1 MAPDVTY
8 ILCCFNQS
16 SFVDVALESAITQ
29 DYPGKI
35 EYVITDD
42 GSTDGSVERIQDFI
56 ARHTS
61 KAIRLIHD
69 GANIGLT
76 GRINQALR
84 ESSGEL
90 IILQACD
97 DVAHPNRVDVFAEYF
112 RNNPDSMVA
121 FADVR
126 RIDAAGGLISREHR
140 APLFREV
147 AGDVN
152 DPNNVR
158 RFAIGCNEAFR
169 RELIDRMGMLE
180 EGERAAE
187 DHQLIIMS
195 LGAGGIAFLPIQT
208 LDYRT
213 HDANWCGAGRTAN
226 EAAFDWNRLRK
237 SARSTLT
244 NAEVAL
250 RLFARPVIRS
260 SIGENRLRY
269 LLLRAH
275 REHHLHLL
283 RWRAINPA
291 DHEPF
296 WRIIPKCQPKASHI
310 AFSVCLRL
318 LGEAGGR
325 LAWRLNA
332 LFKGK
337 ND

>member
-1 MAPDVTY
+1 MANYVTY
-8 ILCCFNQS
+8 ILCCFNQY
-16 SFVDVALESAITQ
+16 SFVDEALESAIAQ

-42 GSTDGSVERIQDFI
+42 GSTDGSVERIRAFI
-56 ARHTS
+56 ARHPS

-90 IILQACD
+90 VILQACD
-97 DVAHPNRVDVFAEYF
+97 DVAHPNRVGVFAEHF
-112 RNNPDSMVA
+112 RNNSNSMVA

-126 RIDAAGGLISREHR
+126 RIDASGGLISREHR

-152 DPNNVR
+152 HPDNVR

-169 RELIDRMGMLE
+169 RELTDRMGMLE
-180 EGERAAE
+180 MGERAAE
-187 DHQLIIMS
+187 DHQLIILS
-195 LGAGGIAFLPIQT
+195 LGVGGITFIPVQT

-213 HDANWCGAGRTAN
+213 HDANWCGAGRTAA
-226 EAAFDWNRLRK
+226 EVEFDWGRLMK
-237 SARSTLT
+237 AARSTLT
-244 NAEVAL
+244 NAEVTL
-250 RLFARPVIRS
+250 RLLDRPAIRS
-260 SIGENRLRY
+260 ALEQARLCDLYNRAR
-269 LLLRAH
+269 
-275 REHHLHLL
+275 REYNLHLL
-283 RWRAINPA
+283 RWRAMNPS
-291 DHEPF
+291 DFGHF
-296 WRIIPKCQPKASHI
+296 WRLIPRCALQPSHI

-318 LGEAGGR
+318 AGEAGGR

-332 LFKGK
+332 LLKGK
-337 ND
+337 K